1 MRIFLTGAT
10 GHIGSAVL
18 EALLRAG
25 HQVTALVRDNEKAA
39 RVAAR
44 GAYPVV
50 GNLADPESYR
60 PAADAQDGYIHTAF
74 DRSGKGV
81 AIDRQAIEALLG
93 AARRPR
99 TSRASGTPRFFI
111 YTSGVWVIGRAPQ
124 PVDESAPLA
133 PIALAQWRVAHDE
146 LVLSANDAQL
156 RTAVVRPGVV
166 YGGAQG
172 MVGDLFKMA
181 SNGLV
186 RVIGDGNNHWPLIY
200 DRDLADLYL
209 KIAGNEAASGVFI
222 ANDEGDD
229 TVNDIVIA
237 DNCRSVDLRAERQ
250 NNGNGRV
257 YTITFRLRDT
267 SGNTTT
273 GTAKVYAPK
282 NEGETP
288 GNDGAHYSVSG
299 NCR

>member
-44 GAYPVV
+44 GAYPVL

-146 LVLSANDAQL
+146 LKV
-156 RTAVVRPGVV
+156 
-166 YGGAQG
+166 
-172 MVGDLFKMA
+172 
-181 SNGLV
+181 
-186 RVIGDGNNHWPLIY
+186 
-200 DRDLADLYL
+200 
-209 KIAGNEAASGVFI
+209 
-222 ANDEGDD
+222 
-229 TVNDIVIA
+229 
-237 DNCRSVDLRAERQ
+237 
-250 NNGNGRV
+250 GNGAMRPRRLYRSRRV
-257 YTITFRLRDT
+257 PEPNHDWSDSRCQLHESKQFRSFRPHRPLEATI
-267 SGNTTT
+267 
-273 GTAKVYAPK
+273 
-282 NEGETP
+282 
-288 GNDGAHYSVSG
+288 
-299 NCR
+299 